1 MLLLAR
7 SCRRMSLYGI
17 STYPA
22 STQGKDQYSG
32 NSRRSK
38 ENDWWHDWTGE
49 SFVWRLLHAAGR
61 LSICSA

>member
-1 MLLLAR
+1 
-7 SCRRMSLYGI
+7 MSLYGI